1 MKITKALLKQIIQ
14 EEVQKVILEQETILS
29 KAGRDAAERKEIA
42 RRMAARGKEIEDLKY
57 LFKDPFAPMTDL
69 ADKMAGMSPDDIAFA
84 SADRTM
90 EFEPEDIVVKKP
102 RRGSDDVRNLQMVV
116 GARQDGIPGPKT
128 YGRFMKKANLK
139 PSQFPYKLFMNL
151 LRSAAA
157 PAVIRGMI
165 EMLSSKNPGM
175 LGQAIRKAL
184 YGGDVD
190 PQYAGGVGAESPL
203 MDDPTNSKDELI
215 RALSGAQTESGVTS
229 SVRADMTG
237 RLKALEGEAF
247 KKEYMRE
254 LDKVTLPNYKRSLM
268 RKLRK
273 ADL

>member
-29 KAGRDAAERKEIA
+29 KAGREAAERKERE
-42 RRMAARGKEIEDLKY
+42 RRMAARGKEIEDLEY
-57 LFKDPFAPMTDL
+57 LNKDAFAPMTGL
-69 ADKMAGMSPDDIAFA
+69 ADKMAGMSPDEIAFA
-84 SADRTM
+84 SADRAM

-102 RRGSDDVRNLQMVV
+102 RRGSNDVRQLQKAV

-139 PSQFPYKLFMNL
+139 PSQLSYKQFMNL
-151 LRSAAA
+151 LRGASA
-157 PAVIRGMI
+157 PAVIAGMI
-165 EMLSSKNPGM
+165 EMLGTKTPGM
-175 LGQAIRKAL
+175 LGQAMKAAL
-184 YGGDVD
+184 GGADSLPMDKAVD
-190 PQYAGGVGAESPL
+190 TAVEAP
-203 MDDPTNSKDELI
+203 SKGELI
-215 RALSGAQTESGVTS
+215 QALLGGLAESGVDVPTS
-229 SVRADMTG
+229 TVASQILTD
-237 RLKALEGEAF
+237 LEGEAF
-247 KKEYMRE
+247 KKEYMRQ